1 MDTLLEYSQ
10 RMPNGV
16 GLKLKRCR
24 TCGGEYLLTFYRLRP
39 DHKTGLSS
47 VTAQRYYDRCIG
59 CETAIKQRRRINK
72 SLRRKATAARR
83 RHGLK
88 LEEQGII
95 KHWDDLEEIYGW
107 SIDRM
112 VDDIQRVISGGCP
125 YCMLPL
131 NELGQDLAAVTLDIR
146 DPTQDPHY
154 SANVEWCCAR
164 CNSEKQ
170 RTSLSAWGAKRS
182 MWERWHRHQVLLE
195 ADPEKYGF
203 LALDKEEKSFPTL
216 W

>member
-1 MDTLLEYSQ
+1 MA
-10 RMPNGV
+10 NGV
-16 GLKLKRCR
+16 GPQLKHCM
-24 TCGGEYLLTFYRLRP
+24 TCGGEYLFAFYRLKP
-39 DHKTGLSS
+39 AHKPGLLSA
-47 VTAQRYYDRCIG
+47 TAQQYYDRCIG
-59 CETAIKQRRRINK
+59 CETTIKHSRRVNQTF
-72 SLRRKATAARR
+72 RKKAGAARR

-88 LEEQGII
+88 LVEQGVI
-95 KHWDDLEEIYGW
+95 KHWDDLETLYGW

-112 VDDIQRVISGGCP
+112 VDDIQRVIVNGCP
-125 YCMLPL
+125 YCLLSL
-131 NELGQDLAAVTLDIR
+131 NELGQDLAAITLDIR

-154 SANVEWCCAR
+154 SANVEWCCAK

-182 MWERWHRHQVLLE
+182 MWERWCRHQALLE

-203 LALDKEEKSFPTL
+203 LALDKEASSSPTL